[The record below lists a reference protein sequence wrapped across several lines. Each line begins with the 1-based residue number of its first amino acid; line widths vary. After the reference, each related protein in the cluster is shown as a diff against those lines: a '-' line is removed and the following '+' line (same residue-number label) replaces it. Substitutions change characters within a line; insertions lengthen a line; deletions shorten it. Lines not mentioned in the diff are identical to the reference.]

1 MRRRGLPDP
10 LLVISDGA
18 LGLIRAIEEC
28 FPRPARQR
36 CFAHE
41 LRNLQSNVP
50 EDQWPEFKARAI
62 ASYQA
67 ASPALARMLRDDIAV
82 TYGTAL
88 PSALTCLQDDF
99 EACTAHCARYTP
111 QTRLSS
117 KARTGPRTSSGL
129 HAQSGLAAS
138 ELAQLGA
145 MAIMTNAVETNRI
158 LGSPLK
164 LIYYTSF
171 SHELY

>member
-1 MRRRGLPDP
+1 MSSATEAAPASDRRKLPAP
-10 LLVISDGA
+10 GTATLS
-18 LGLIRAIEEC
+18 R
-28 FPRPARQR
+28 R
-36 CFAHE
+36 HE
-41 LRNLQSNVP
+41 LRNLKSKVP

-62 ASYQA
+62 ACYHA

-82 TYGTAL
+82 THGTAPC
-88 PSALTCLQDDF
+88 PSGLTCLQDDF
-99 EACTAHCARYTP
+99 EACIAHCARYCTLKLVCPARLGLDHEGHRVCTP
-111 QTRLSS
+111 VGVSS
-117 KARTGPRTSSGL
+117 IR
-129 HAQSGLAAS
+129 AS
-138 ELAQLGA
+138 TIRA